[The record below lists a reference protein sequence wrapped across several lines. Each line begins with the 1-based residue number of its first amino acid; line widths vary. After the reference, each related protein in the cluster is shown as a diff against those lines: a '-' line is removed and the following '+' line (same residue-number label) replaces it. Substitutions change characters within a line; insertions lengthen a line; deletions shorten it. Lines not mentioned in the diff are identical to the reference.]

1 MVVKMLRQINR
12 NPTQFAMIGAHQKVF
27 KPAREHQLSGGKC
40 MKRLIV
46 LVLLC
51 LLMANHGLAQ
61 TRNTEQGRTQA
72 SISERVAGM
81 QKFAGYFPFYWD
93 AKAGKLWLEIDKWN
107 SEFLYVESLPAGI
120 GSNDIGLDRGQV
132 GQAHVVRFERIG
144 PRVLLIASNE
154 GYRADSDNA
163 DERRAVKDAF
173 AESTLWGFEVAAE
186 EGNRALV
193 DATNFYL
200 RDVHGI
206 PGTLQRMQQGQFRLD
221 PSRSAFYLAN
231 TRNFPKNT
239 EIETTLTFTTEG
251 EAGPLLRSVTPASN
265 ALTVREHVSFVELPG
280 AGFHTRANDPRAGYF
295 GIQYMD
301 FAMPIS
307 EPVVK
312 RYLSH
317 HRLQK
322 KDPSAAMSDPVKP
335 IVYYVDRGA
344 PEPVRSALIEGA
356 SWWNQ
361 AFEAA
366 GYRNAFRVE
375 VMPADADPMDVR
387 YNVIQWVHRSTRGWS
402 YGSSVTDP
410 RTGEIIQGRVS
421 LGSLRDRQ
429 DFLIASGLLAPYGKD
444 KTVVEKIMQQV
455 VLARLRQL
463 AAHEVGHTL
472 GLQHNFA
479 ASTTNRA
486 SVMDYPAPMVT
497 LGADGQP
504 DLANAYARGIGEW
517 DKVAITY
524 GYSDFASGT
533 NEQAALDKI
542 LSDAFAKGLRYLTDQ
557 DARPAGAASSYTH
570 LWDNGTNVI
579 DGLENLMK
587 VRDVALNR
595 FGENNIREGAP
606 MATLEDV
613 LVPLYMHHRYQ
624 VEAVAKLIGGV
635 DYTFSLRGKGD
646 RNPQIVSPLEQRRAL
661 NAVLETLKP
670 ESLALPESLL
680 RLIPPRPPGYGRT
693 REDFRIRT
701 SPAFD
706 ALAPAEAYAN
716 HVCDFLFNPERSA
729 RIVEFHARNGV
740 EYPMLGDYFDKIIT
754 ETFRASARPGYR
766 GEIQRT
772 VNAVV
777 LNELMT
783 LAANERAS
791 NEVRA
796 IAEMKLDELKTW
808 TAEQS
813 GMTRDRNQRAF
824 LLYVSNQIK
833 RFQDDPKK
841 MNLTKPNEPPD
852 GQPIGTD
859 WWTMMDQDWCRSR

>member
-1 MVVKMLRQINR
+1 
-12 NPTQFAMIGAHQKVF
+12 MIRL
-27 KPAREHQLSGGKC
+27 PILLLLS
-40 MKRLIV
+40 
-46 LVLLC
+46 LLC
-51 LLMANHGLAQ
+51 VTPLLAQ
-61 TRNTEQGRTQA
+61 PRAETRSTTIA
-72 SISERVAGM
+72 DKVAGM
-81 QKFAGYFPFYWD
+81 QKFGGYFPFYWD
-93 AKAGKLWLEIDKWN
+93 AKAGKIWLEIDKWN

-132 GQAHVVRFERIG
+132 GQTHIVRFERTG

-193 DATNFYL
+193 DATAFYL

-221 PSRSAFYLAN
+221 PTRSAFYLPS
-231 TRNFPKNT
+231 TRNFPRNT
-239 EIETTLTFTTEG
+239 EVETTLTFITEG
-251 EAGPLLRSVTPASN
+251 EGGPLVRSVTPVAN
-265 ALTVREHVSFVELPG
+265 AITVREHVSFVELPEP
-280 AGFHTRANDPRAGYF
+280 GFHPRENDPRAGYF

-301 FAMPIS
+301 FATPIS
-307 EPVVK
+307 EPIVK
-312 RYLSH
+312 HFIDH

-322 KDPSAAMSDPVKP
+322 KDPAAAMSDPVMP

-375 VMPADADPMDVR
+375 VMPPDADPMDVR

-444 KTVVEKIMQQV
+444 KTVVHKIMQQV

-486 SVMDYPAPMVT
+486 SVMDYPAPLVT
-497 LGADGQP
+497 LGADGLP
-504 DLANAYARGIGEW
+504 DFSSAYAKGIGDW

-524 GYSDFASGT
+524 GYSDFAPGT
-533 NEQAALDKI
+533 NEAAALDKI
-542 LSDAFAKGLRYLTDQ
+542 LGDAFAKGLRYLTDQ
-557 DARPAGAASSYTH
+557 DARPASAASSYTH
-570 LWDNGTNVI
+570 LWDNGANVI
-579 DGLENLMK
+579 DGLANIMK
-587 VRDVALNR
+587 VRAVALNR

-613 LVPLYMHHRYQ
+613 LVPLYMYHRYQ
-624 VEAVAKLIGGV
+624 VEATAKLVGGE
-635 DYTFSLRGKGD
+635 DYNFSLRGKGD
-646 RNPQIVSPLEQRRAL
+646 KNPQIVPPEEQKRAL
-661 NAVLETLKP
+661 YAVLDTLKP
-670 ESLALPESLL
+670 ENLALPESVLK
-680 RLIPPRPPGYGRT
+680 LIPPRPPGYQRT

-701 SPAFD
+701 SPTFD
-706 ALAPAEAYAN
+706 ALAPAEAFAN
-716 HVCDFLFNPERSA
+716 HVCDFLFNQERAA
-729 RIVEFHARNGV
+729 RIVEFHARDNRNN
-740 EYPMLGDYFDKIIT
+740 PPLGDFFYKILAAT
-754 ETFRASARPGYR
+754 LRAPARSGYE

-777 LNELMT
+777 LNELMA
-783 LAANERAS
+783 LAAGERAA

-796 IAEMKLDELKTW
+796 IAEFRLEILMSWLR
-808 TAEQS
+808 Q
-813 GMTRDRNQRAF
+813 Q
-824 LLYVSNQIK
+824 V
-833 RFQDDPKK
+833 
-841 MNLTKPNEPPD
+841 
-852 GQPIGTD
+852 
-859 WWTMMDQDWCRSR
+859 

>member
-1 MVVKMLRQINR
+1 
-12 NPTQFAMIGAHQKVF
+12 MI
-27 KPAREHQLSGGKC
+27 RLSI
-40 MKRLIV
+40 LLS
-46 LVLLC
+46 LVLFC
-51 LLMANHGLAQ
+51 GASTLAQ
-61 TRNTEQGRTQA
+61 PRSDARTPSITEK
-72 SISERVAGM
+72 VAGM
-81 QKFAGYFPFYWD
+81 QKFSGYFPFYWD
-93 AKAGKLWLEIDKWN
+93 AKAGRLWLEIDKWN
-107 SEFLYVESLPAGI
+107 SEFLYVDSLPAGI

-132 GQAHVVRFERIG
+132 GQAHVVRFERTG
-144 PRVLLIASNE
+144 PRILLIASNE

-173 AESTLWGFEVAAE
+173 AESTLWGFEIGAE

-221 PSRSAFYLAN
+221 PTRSAFYLAN
-231 TRNFPKNT
+231 TKNFPRNT
-239 EIETTLTFTTEG
+239 EVETTLTFTTEG
-251 EAGPLLRSVTPASN
+251 EGGPLVRSVTPASN
-265 ALTVREHVSFVELPG
+265 AITVREHVSLVELPG
-280 AGFHTRANDPRAGYF
+280 PGFHRRENDPRAGFF

-301 FAMPIS
+301 FATPIS
-307 EPVVK
+307 DPIIK
-312 RYLSH
+312 HYIDH
-317 HRLQK
+317 HRLEK

-375 VMPADADPMDVR
+375 VMPPDADPMDVR

-410 RTGEIIQGRVS
+410 RSGEIIQGRVS

-444 KTVVEKIMQQV
+444 KTVVDKIMQQV

-486 SVMDYPAPMVT
+486 SVMDYPAPLVT
-497 LGADGQP
+497 MGADGQP
-504 DLANAYARGIGEW
+504 DLSNAYAKGIGDW

-524 GYSDFASGT
+524 GYSDFAPGT
-533 NEQAALDKI
+533 NEEAALDKI
-542 LSDAFAKGLRYLTDQ
+542 LKDAFGRGLRYLTDQ
-557 DARPAGAASSYTH
+557 DARPASASSSYTH

-587 VRDVALNR
+587 VRDIALNR

-624 VEAVAKLIGGV
+624 VEAVAKLIGGL

-646 RNPQIVSPLEQRRAL
+646 SSPQIVAPQEQKRAL
-661 NAVLETLKP
+661 YAVLETLKP
-670 ESLALPESLL
+670 ERLTLPESLL
-680 RLIPPRPPGYGRT
+680 RLIPPRPPGYPRT

-701 SPAFD
+701 APAFD
-706 ALAPAEAYAN
+706 ALAPAEVYAN
-716 HVCDFLFNPERSA
+716 HVCDFLFNAERAA
-729 RIVEFHARNGV
+729 RIVEFNARNGV

-754 ETFRASARPGYR
+754 ETFRATPRSGYG
-766 GEIQRT
+766 GEIQHT

-796 IAEMKLDELKTW
+796 IAEMKLDELRAW
-808 TAEQS
+808 AAEQS

-859 WWTMMDQDWCRSR
+859 WWTMLDQDWCGWR